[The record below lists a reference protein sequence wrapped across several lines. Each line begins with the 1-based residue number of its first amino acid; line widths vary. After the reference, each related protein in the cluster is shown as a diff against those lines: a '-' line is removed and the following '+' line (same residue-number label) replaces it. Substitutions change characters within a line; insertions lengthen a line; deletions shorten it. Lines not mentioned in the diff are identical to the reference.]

1 MDSKVVRYGRF
12 RDDSTHMPTGPDKH
26 NDERFTEHHTEIQPT
41 GDGSHTL
48 YSHRFGQQ
56 YHDTNGAI
64 DESRHVFF
72 ENSGLMER
80 LRRHEEVHILEM
92 GFGTGLNLLLVA
104 DALQHTGSRSH
115 VLYTSIEG
123 YPISP
128 ATASQLNYHEH
139 LHLNPNSSSLK
150 DKLPRG
156 HFATLNAK
164 LGMTREPLVEKENPS
179 TRNPPPFNS
188 STPQRFNL
196 QSSTLQSST
205 LLSSLFSSISPGH
218 NSFPISD
225 QLQLELFIGLFQ
237 DFAFPERDIDIIFFD
252 AFSPKANPELWTSAV
267 FRALY
272 EHAHPGAVMS
282 TYCAAVS
289 ARAAM
294 CHAGWHVA
302 RGPGFKTRREMTI
315 ASKDPDRLEGLVRVD
330 EARYAR
336 RYADGEFGAP

>member
-1 MDSKVVRYGRF
+1 
-12 RDDSTHMPTGPDKH
+12 MPTGPDKH
-26 NDERFTEHHTEIQPT
+26 NDERFAEHLTEIQPT

-104 DALQHTGSRSH
+104 DALQHTGSRSQ

-128 ATASQLNYHEH
+128 ATASQLNYQEY
-139 LHLNPNSSSLK
+139 LRL
-150 DKLPRG
+150 
-156 HFATLNAK
+156 
-164 LGMTREPLVEKENPS
+164 
-179 TRNPPPFNS
+179 PPFN
-188 STPQRFNL
+188 
-196 QSSTLQSST
+196 LQSST
-205 LLSSLFSSISPGH
+205 LLSSTLQSLPSNMGERFFAPTDLSSLFSAILPGN
-218 NSFPISD
+218 NSCMITE
-225 QLQLELFIGLFQ
+225 QLELALFIGVFADFQ
-237 DFAFPERDIDIIFFD
+237 FPSRPIDIIFFD

-315 ASKDPDRLEGLVRVD
+315 ASRDPDRLEGLARVD